1 MLMDRG
7 WSCVHMYAFS
17 ASLEA
22 KKLTYSA
29 EGPFT
34 CSNVTIQ
41 NNDIGPCGSDVFQE
55 VRIPS
60 PLGRQVSNGRADK

>member
-1 MLMDRG
+1 
-7 WSCVHMYAFS
+7 MYAL
-17 ASLEA
+17 AAIIEV
-22 KKLTYSA
+22 KKLTGSA

-55 VRIPS
+55 VPIPS
-60 PLGRQVSNGRADK
+60 PLGRQMSNRIADK